1 MKSQYDSPLAKRTIN
16 YNRNKLT
23 TPTFQKIRL
32 FKTKQNLSSSDLM
45 INIPQDHKDHNFT
58 LKMTKNQEI
67 NLKKSKN
74 PIEYDSEYL
83 KSDLIAFRSEV
94 QKRKNELL
102 LLKIKYGKLL
112 VDNIN
117 NKTLIANI
125 LCIPMN
131 KLINRQILLS
141 EINNCELSKEVRQTL
156 KYAYKILVLKME
168 LNSKKELLSKK
179 IMYLNMLNENSKIN
193 VLSHLQSEYFIKCEQ
208 QRSLLKVLTKL
219 EEKYNLQENE
229 ILELEEKLKNKNL
242 KSENLIGKEVQDF
255 EQLSKIIGQKDD
267 IMKEINVLNNKINK
281 KQRIYHGKRN
291 EIKSLEKSNSYEQY
305 KLKLIKVHPNT
316 LSGLN
321 DQILKKKKSQE
332 EEEIFMKNQKEEIKN
347 LQEEFL
353 NLKVKLKNYFDEK
366 PKLIEKSHERKDD
379 IKYLES
385 LLNELDSIKKIK
397 SETEQNINKR
407 QKELKEI
414 ETKYKEEFEQN
425 DKQIQINID
434 IKKELKKNIETLN
447 KKLNKAVNKKNGIKS
462 KINQAQNE
470 INKLNKNEIIIK
482 KKLERKNTTLK
493 EKLDKEFEEKKN
505 NYGQR
510 LKKEIEDLKIEQEKL
525 INDKKGMEDEN
536 KLMQEKIIELD
547 NELADYDHIL
557 EEFNKVRDKMG
568 SYMFKELVDNIPG
581 QK

>member
-45 INIPQDHKDHNFT
+45 INIPQDHNFT

-229 ILELEEKLKNKNL
+229 ILELEEKLKNKNI

-353 NLKVKLKNYFDEK
+353 NLKVKLKNYIDEK

-407 QKELKEI
+407 QQELKEI

-447 KKLNKAVNKKNGIKS
+447 KKLNKVVNKKNGIKS

-568 SYMFKELVDNIPG
+568 SYMYKELVDNIPG

>member
-45 INIPQDHKDHNFT
+45 INIPQDHNFT

-179 IMYLNMLNENSKIN
+179 ILYLNMLNENSKIN

-229 ILELEEKLKNKNL
+229 ILELEEKLKNKNI

-353 NLKVKLKNYFDEK
+353 NLKVKLKNYIDEK
-366 PKLIEKSHERKDD
+366 TKLIEKSHEGKND
-379 IKYLES
+379 IEYLES

-407 QKELKEI
+407 QQELKEI

-447 KKLNKAVNKKNGIKS
+447 KKLNKTVNKKNGIKS

-568 SYMFKELVDNIPG
+568 SYMYKELVDNIPG

>member
-1 MKSQYDSPLAKRTIN
+1 MKNQYDSPLAKRTIN

-45 INIPQDHKDHNFT
+45 INIPQDHNFT

-179 IMYLNMLNENSKIN
+179 ILYLNMLNENSKIN

-229 ILELEEKLKNKNL
+229 ILELEEKLKNKNI

-353 NLKVKLKNYFDEK
+353 NLKVKLKNYIDEK

-407 QKELKEI
+407 QQELKEI

-447 KKLNKAVNKKNGIKS
+447 KKLNKTVNKKNGIKS

-525 INDKKGMEDEN
+525 INDKKGMKDEN

>member
-45 INIPQDHKDHNFT
+45 INIPQDHNFT

-94 QKRKNELL
+94 QKRENELL

-353 NLKVKLKNYFDEK
+353 NLKVKLKNYIDEK
-366 PKLIEKSHERKDD
+366 TKLIEKSHEGKND
-379 IKYLES
+379 IEYLES

-407 QKELKEI
+407 QQELKEI

-447 KKLNKAVNKKNGIKS
+447 KKLNKTVNKKNGIKS

-525 INDKKGMEDEN
+525 INDKKGMKDEN

>member
-45 INIPQDHKDHNFT
+45 INIPQDHNFT

-353 NLKVKLKNYFDEK
+353 NLKVKLKNYIDEK
-366 PKLIEKSHERKDD
+366 TKLIEKSHEGKDD
-379 IKYLES
+379 IEYLKS

-397 SETEQNINKR
+397 SETEQNIGER
-407 QKELKEI
+407 QQELKEI

-447 KKLNKAVNKKNGIKS
+447 KKLNKVVNKKNGIKS

-525 INDKKGMEDEN
+525 INDKKGMKDEN

>member
-45 INIPQDHKDHNFT
+45 INIPQDHNYT

-229 ILELEEKLKNKNL
+229 ILELEEKLKNKNI

-353 NLKVKLKNYFDEK
+353 NLKVKLKNYIDEK
-366 PKLIEKSHERKDD
+366 TKLIEKSHEGKND
-379 IKYLES
+379 IEYLES

-407 QKELKEI
+407 QQELKEI

-447 KKLNKAVNKKNGIKS
+447 KKLNKVVNKKNGIKS

-525 INDKKGMEDEN
+525 INDKKGMKDEN

>member
-45 INIPQDHKDHNFT
+45 INIPQDHNFT

-353 NLKVKLKNYFDEK
+353 NLKVKLKNYIDEK

-447 KKLNKAVNKKNGIKS
+447 KKLNKVVNKKNGIKS

-525 INDKKGMEDEN
+525 INDKKGMKDEN

-568 SYMFKELVDNIPG
+568 SYMYKELVDNIPG

>member
-45 INIPQDHKDHNFT
+45 INIPQDHNFT

-353 NLKVKLKNYFDEK
+353 NLKVKLKNYIDEK

-568 SYMFKELVDNIPG
+568 SYMYKELVDNIPG

>member
-45 INIPQDHKDHNFT
+45 INIPQDHNFT

-229 ILELEEKLKNKNL
+229 ILELEEKLKNKNI

-347 LQEEFL
+347 LQKEFL
-353 NLKVKLKNYFDEK
+353 NLKVKLKNYIDEK
-366 PKLIEKSHERKDD
+366 TKLIEKSHEGKDD
-379 IKYLES
+379 IEYLES

-397 SETEQNINKR
+397 SETEQNIGER
-407 QKELKEI
+407 QQELKEI

-525 INDKKGMEDEN
+525 INDKKGMKDEN

>member
-45 INIPQDHKDHNFT
+45 INIPQDHNFT

-353 NLKVKLKNYFDEK
+353 NLKVKLKNYIDEK
-366 PKLIEKSHERKDD
+366 TKLIEKSHEGKND
-379 IKYLES
+379 IEYLES

-447 KKLNKAVNKKNGIKS
+447 KKLNKVVNKKNGIKS

-525 INDKKGMEDEN
+525 INDKKGMKDEN

>member
-45 INIPQDHKDHNFT
+45 INIPQDHNFT

-179 IMYLNMLNENSKIN
+179 ILYLNMLNENSKIN

-229 ILELEEKLKNKNL
+229 ILELEEKLKNKNI

-332 EEEIFMKNQKEEIKN
+332 VEEIFMKNQKEEIKN

-353 NLKVKLKNYFDEK
+353 NLKVKLKNYIDEK

-397 SETEQNINKR
+397 SETEQNIGER
-407 QKELKEI
+407 QQELKEI

-447 KKLNKAVNKKNGIKS
+447 KKLNKVVNKKNGIKS

>member
-45 INIPQDHKDHNFT
+45 INIPQDHNFT

-229 ILELEEKLKNKNL
+229 ILELEEKLKNQNI

-353 NLKVKLKNYFDEK
+353 NLKVKLKNYIDEK
-366 PKLIEKSHERKDD
+366 TKLIEKSHEGKND
-379 IKYLES
+379 IEYLES

-397 SETEQNINKR
+397 SETEQNIGER
-407 QKELKEI
+407 QQELKEI

-447 KKLNKAVNKKNGIKS
+447 KKLNKVVNKKNGIKS

>member
-45 INIPQDHKDHNFT
+45 INIPQDHNFT

-229 ILELEEKLKNKNL
+229 ILELEEKLKNKNI

-353 NLKVKLKNYFDEK
+353 NLKVKLKNYIDEK

-447 KKLNKAVNKKNGIKS
+447 KKLNKVVNKKNGIKS

>member
-45 INIPQDHKDHNFT
+45 INIPQDHNFT

-229 ILELEEKLKNKNL
+229 ILELEEKLKNKNI

-353 NLKVKLKNYFDEK
+353 NLKVKLKNYIDEK
-366 PKLIEKSHERKDD
+366 TKLIEKSHEGKND
-379 IKYLES
+379 IEYLES

-407 QKELKEI
+407 QQEIKEI

-525 INDKKGMEDEN
+525 INDKKGMKDEN

>member
-45 INIPQDHKDHNFT
+45 INLPQDHNYT

-229 ILELEEKLKNKNL
+229 ILELEEKLKNQNI

-397 SETEQNINKR
+397 SETEQNIGER
-407 QKELKEI
+407 QQELKEI

-447 KKLNKAVNKKNGIKS
+447 KKLNKVVNKKNGIKS

>member
-1 MKSQYDSPLAKRTIN
+1 MKSQCDSPLAKRTIN

-45 INIPQDHKDHNFT
+45 INIPQDHNFT

-353 NLKVKLKNYFDEK
+353 NLKVKLKNYIDEK

-447 KKLNKAVNKKNGIKS
+447 KKLNKVVNKKNGIKS

>member
-1 MKSQYDSPLAKRTIN
+1 MKNQYDSPLAKRTIN

-45 INIPQDHKDHNFT
+45 INIPQDHNFT

-305 KLKLIKVHPNT
+305 KLKLIKVHPKT

-353 NLKVKLKNYFDEK
+353 NLKVKLKNYIDEK

-407 QKELKEI
+407 QQELKEI

-447 KKLNKAVNKKNGIKS
+447 KKLNKAVSKKNGIKS

>member
-45 INIPQDHKDHNFT
+45 INIPQDHNFT

-179 IMYLNMLNENSKIN
+179 ILYLNMLNENSKIN

-332 EEEIFMKNQKEEIKN
+332 IEEIFLKNQKEEIKN

-353 NLKVKLKNYFDEK
+353 NLKVKLKNYIDEK

-447 KKLNKAVNKKNGIKS
+447 KKLNKTVNKKNGIKS
-462 KINQAQNE
+462 KISQAQNE

>member
-45 INIPQDHKDHNFT
+45 INIPQDHNFT

-229 ILELEEKLKNKNL
+229 ILELEEKLKNKNI

-347 LQEEFL
+347 LQVEFL
-353 NLKVKLKNYFDEK
+353 NLKVKLKNYIDEK

-397 SETEQNINKR
+397 SETEQNIGER
-407 QKELKEI
+407 QQELKEI

-447 KKLNKAVNKKNGIKS
+447 KKLNKVVNKKNGIKS

-525 INDKKGMEDEN
+525 INDKKGMKDEN

-568 SYMFKELVDNIPG
+568 SYMYKELVDNIPG

>member
-45 INIPQDHKDHNFT
+45 INIPQDHNYT

-229 ILELEEKLKNKNL
+229 ILELEEKLKNKNI

-353 NLKVKLKNYFDEK
+353 NLKVKLKNYIDEK

-470 INKLNKNEIIIK
+470 INKLNKNEILIK

-568 SYMFKELVDNIPG
+568 SYMYKELVDNIPG

>member
-45 INIPQDHKDHNFT
+45 INIPQDHNFT

-229 ILELEEKLKNKNL
+229 ILELEEKLKNKNI

-332 EEEIFMKNQKEEIKN
+332 EEEIFMKNQKEKIKN

-353 NLKVKLKNYFDEK
+353 NLKVKLKNYIDEK

-414 ETKYKEEFEQN
+414 EKKYKEEFEQN
-425 DKQIQINID
+425 DKKIQINID

-447 KKLNKAVNKKNGIKS
+447 KKLNKVVNKKNGIKS

-525 INDKKGMEDEN
+525 INDKKGMKDEN

>member
-45 INIPQDHKDHNFT
+45 INIPQDHNFT

-179 IMYLNMLNENSKIN
+179 ILYLNILNENSKIN
-193 VLSHLQSEYFIKCEQ
+193 ILSHLQSEYFIKCEQ

-229 ILELEEKLKNKNL
+229 ILELEEKLKNKNI

-332 EEEIFMKNQKEEIKN
+332 EEEIFVKNQKEEIKN

-353 NLKVKLKNYFDEK
+353 NLKVKLKNYIDEK

-397 SETEQNINKR
+397 SETEQNIGER
-407 QKELKEI
+407 QQELKEI

-568 SYMFKELVDNIPG
+568 SYMYKELVDNIPG

>member
-45 INIPQDHKDHNFT
+45 INIPQDHNFT

-67 NLKKSKN
+67 ILKKSKN

-179 IMYLNMLNENSKIN
+179 ILYLNMLNENSKIN

-229 ILELEEKLKNKNL
+229 ILELEEKLKNKNI

-255 EQLSKIIGQKDD
+255 EQLSKIIDQKDD

-353 NLKVKLKNYFDEK
+353 NLKVKLKNYIDEK
-366 PKLIEKSHERKDD
+366 TKLIEKSREGKDD

-397 SETEQNINKR
+397 SETEQNIGER
-407 QKELKEI
+407 QQELKEI

-447 KKLNKAVNKKNGIKS
+447 KKLNKTVNKKNGIKS
-462 KINQAQNE
+462 KISQAQNE

-547 NELADYDHIL
+547 NELAGYDHIL

>member
-45 INIPQDHKDHNFT
+45 INIPQDHNFT

-229 ILELEEKLKNKNL
+229 ILELEEKLKNKNI

-305 KLKLIKVHPNT
+305 KLKLIKVHPKT

-347 LQEEFL
+347 LQKEFL
-353 NLKVKLKNYFDEK
+353 NLKVKLKNYIDEK

-397 SETEQNINKR
+397 SETEQNIGER
-407 QKELKEI
+407 QQELKEI

-568 SYMFKELVDNIPG
+568 SYMYKELVDNIPG

>member
-45 INIPQDHKDHNFT
+45 INIPQDHNFT

-83 KSDLIAFRSEV
+83 KSDLIAFRYEV

-229 ILELEEKLKNKNL
+229 ILELEEKLKNKNI

-353 NLKVKLKNYFDEK
+353 NLKVKLKNYIDEK

-447 KKLNKAVNKKNGIKS
+447 KKLNKTVNKKNGIKS
-462 KINQAQNE
+462 KISQAQNE

-525 INDKKGMEDEN
+525 INDKKGMKDEN

-568 SYMFKELVDNIPG
+568 SYMYKELVDNIPG

>member
-1 MKSQYDSPLAKRTIN
+1 MKNQYDSPLAKRTIN

-45 INIPQDHKDHNFT
+45 INIPQDHNFT

-353 NLKVKLKNYFDEK
+353 NLKVKLKNYIDEK

-447 KKLNKAVNKKNGIKS
+447 KKLNKVVNKKNGIKS

-525 INDKKGMEDEN
+525 INDKKGMKDEN

>member
-45 INIPQDHKDHNFT
+45 INIPQDHNFT

-353 NLKVKLKNYFDEK
+353 NLKVKLKNYIDEK

-407 QKELKEI
+407 QQELKEI

-447 KKLNKAVNKKNGIKS
+447 KKLNKTVNKKNGIKS
-462 KINQAQNE
+462 KISQAQNE

-525 INDKKGMEDEN
+525 INDKKGMKDEN

>member
-45 INIPQDHKDHNFT
+45 INIPQDHNFT

-179 IMYLNMLNENSKIN
+179 ILYLNMLNENSKIN

-229 ILELEEKLKNKNL
+229 ILELEEKLKNKNI

-353 NLKVKLKNYFDEK
+353 NLKVKLKNYIDEK

-397 SETEQNINKR
+397 SETEQNIGER
-407 QKELKEI
+407 QQELKEI

-447 KKLNKAVNKKNGIKS
+447 KKLNKTVNKKNGIKS
-462 KINQAQNE
+462 KISQAQNE

-568 SYMFKELVDNIPG
+568 SYMYKELVDNIPG

>member
-45 INIPQDHKDHNFT
+45 INIPQDHNFT

-179 IMYLNMLNENSKIN
+179 ILYLNMLNENSKIN

-229 ILELEEKLKNKNL
+229 ILELEEKLKNKNI

-353 NLKVKLKNYFDEK
+353 NLKVKLKNYIDEK

-447 KKLNKAVNKKNGIKS
+447 KKLNKTINKKNGIKS
-462 KINQAQNE
+462 KISQAQNE

-536 KLMQEKIIELD
+536 KLMQEKMIELD

-568 SYMFKELVDNIPG
+568 SYMYKELVDNIPG

>member
-1 MKSQYDSPLAKRTIN
+1 MKSQCDSPLAKRTIN

-45 INIPQDHKDHNFT
+45 INIPQDHNFT

-193 VLSHLQSEYFIKCEQ
+193 VLSNLQSEYFIKCEQ

-219 EEKYNLQENE
+219 EEKYNLKENE
-229 ILELEEKLKNKNL
+229 ILELEEKLKNKNI

-353 NLKVKLKNYFDEK
+353 NLKVKLKNYIDEK
-366 PKLIEKSHERKDD
+366 TKLIEKSHEGKND
-379 IKYLES
+379 IEYLES

-407 QKELKEI
+407 QQELKEI

-525 INDKKGMEDEN
+525 INDKKGMKDEN

>member
-45 INIPQDHKDHNFT
+45 INIPQDHNFT

-179 IMYLNMLNENSKIN
+179 ILYLNMLNENSKIN

-229 ILELEEKLKNKNL
+229 ILELEEKLKNKNI

-353 NLKVKLKNYFDEK
+353 NLKVKLKNYIDEK
-366 PKLIEKSHERKDD
+366 TKLIEKSHEGKND
-379 IKYLES
+379 IEYLES

-407 QKELKEI
+407 QQELKEI

-447 KKLNKAVNKKNGIKS
+447 KKLNKVVNKKNGIKS

>member
-45 INIPQDHKDHNFT
+45 INIPQDHNFT

-229 ILELEEKLKNKNL
+229 ILELEEKLKNKNI

-353 NLKVKLKNYFDEK
+353 NLKVKLKNYIDEK
-366 PKLIEKSHERKDD
+366 TKLIEKSHEGKDD
-379 IKYLES
+379 IEYLES

-525 INDKKGMEDEN
+525 INDKKGMKDEN

>member
-45 INIPQDHKDHNFT
+45 INIPQDHNFT

-229 ILELEEKLKNKNL
+229 ILELEEKLKNKNI

-347 LQEEFL
+347 LQVEFL
-353 NLKVKLKNYFDEK
+353 NLKVKLKNYIDEK

-397 SETEQNINKR
+397 SETEQNIGER
-407 QKELKEI
+407 QQELKEI

-447 KKLNKAVNKKNGIKS
+447 KKLNKVVNKKNGIKS

-568 SYMFKELVDNIPG
+568 SYMYKELVDNIPG

>member
-45 INIPQDHKDHNFT
+45 INLPQDHNFT

-179 IMYLNMLNENSKIN
+179 ILYLNMLNENSKIN

-353 NLKVKLKNYFDEK
+353 NLKVKLKNYIDEK

-397 SETEQNINKR
+397 SETEQNIGER
-407 QKELKEI
+407 QQELKEI

>member
-1 MKSQYDSPLAKRTIN
+1 MKIQYDSPLAKRTIN

-45 INIPQDHKDHNFT
+45 INISQDHNFT

-67 NLKKSKN
+67 ILKKSKN

-179 IMYLNMLNENSKIN
+179 ILYLNMLNENSKIN

-229 ILELEEKLKNKNL
+229 ILELEEKLKNKNI

-353 NLKVKLKNYFDEK
+353 NLKVKLKNYINEK
-366 PKLIEKSHERKDD
+366 TKLIEKSHEGKDD
-379 IKYLES
+379 IEYLES

-397 SETEQNINKR
+397 SETEQNIGER
-407 QKELKEI
+407 QQELKEI

-525 INDKKGMEDEN
+525 INDKKGMKDEN